1 MNWNKPLI
9 SEEDPG
15 IAYGQKL
22 YEKRPGRMEG
32 HCSLKAKQSKNKQKQ
47 LSEASKGKQ
56 CHDSFYS
63 IMTKN
68 LKSCI

>member
-1 MNWNKPLI
+1 MGRHWLYRMQGNKVNWNKPLI

-32 HCSLKAKQSKNKQKQ
+32 HCSLKAKQSKNKQK
-47 LSEASKGKQ
+47 
-56 CHDSFYS
+56 
-63 IMTKN
+63 TVV
-68 LKSCI
+68 